1 MYNII
6 IVIQYIYRATVAGG
20 TYVYIYIYVC
30 LKICIFKCSYRV
42 YI

>member
-20 TYVYIYIYVC
+20 TYVYICVC

-42 YI
+42 YIYI